1 MKKVFSILAVA
12 VAMMAFGN
20 VQAQNLSVNIGYAP
34 QSTKSTTTLMG
45 SNTNSTMDMTG
56 FFAGV
61 TYNSLITRNFGVAFG
76 LQARYNY
83 KTITNTLLSATQTVK
98 HTQILLDVPVLL
110 NFGIQLGNDAR
121 VSVFAGPALTFAVKG
136 NTHTSENVLNTSN
149 DLNWYGENSNNQQL
163 DLMGAAGVAFQFKTI
178 RLFGGYR
185 MGFLDLD
192 KRDNVKTTNS
202 GMFVSLSYAL

>member
-1 MKKVFSILAVA
+1 MARRKVFILLTALYVCAVYA
-12 VAMMAFGN
+12 WADTEADSLYQDYFIDEVEVTARSLTKDIILPQTLKGEELQRMNA
-20 VQAQNLSVNIGYAP
+20 LSVADALRYFSGVQLKDYGGVGGIKTINVR
-34 QSTKSTTTLMG
+34 SMG
-45 SNTNSTMDMTG
+45 SQHT
-56 FFAGV
+56 AV
-61 TYNSLITRNFGVAFG
+61 YYN
-76 LQARYNY
+76 
-83 KTITNTLLSATQTVK
+83 
-98 HTQILLDVPVLL
+98 
-110 NFGIQLGNDAR
+110 GIQLGNDAR

-192 KRDNVKTTNS
+192 KRNNVKTTNS
-202 GMFVSLSYAL
+202 GMFVGLSYAL